1 MSFASRF
8 SVGCAAACCGV
19 AWLGIAAKHAAR
31 RTTATVLP
39 NLFESLFIEHS
50 PNAKIPDGFTPT
62 ARLRCGGVS
71 WRLDGR
77 RDVAVSQMGGAHDNL
92 SRPVSAALTFERW
105 KRRIR
110 GFGRRYS
117 PQLKCA
123 IRAVFVVFGDFL
135 LALRAGRMQ
144 VALAVG
150 AVVEARAD
158 HLAALRT
165 RIRERL
171 PHQEV
176 KNEADRKIRRR
187 EDDNEKG

>member
-77 RDVAVSQMGGAHDNL
+77 RDGAVSQ
-92 SRPVSAALTFERW
+92 T
-105 KRRIR
+105 
-110 GFGRRYS
+110 GRRAREPRQTRVGS
-117 PQLKCA
+117 PNFRAMDTPDSRAQL
-123 IRAVFVVFGDFL
+123 
-135 LALRAGRMQ
+135 
-144 VALAVG
+144 
-150 AVVEARAD
+150 E
-158 HLAALRT
+158 
-165 RIRERL
+165 
-171 PHQEV
+171 
-176 KNEADRKIRRR
+176 
-187 EDDNEKG
+187 